1 MMTASTDF
9 TSALQDAVV
18 TGSEDITSFKER
30 ERELDRLSRLY
41 EALSQISHAIV
52 STPVREDLLRATC
65 RALVEK
71 GGLFTC
77 WVGWHSADTET
88 LELVAAC
95 GDATDYLR
103 GLRATPDGAPGRD
116 GPAGTAF
123 KEQRPFVCNDWMSE
137 AAPLAGR
144 DEAQRGGF
152 RASAAFPIREGGEV
166 RGVLSV
172 YSREASYFSDRE
184 VSLLTGA
191 MENLALGLDSITREE
206 ARQRAEA
213 ELRRERDFSD
223 AVLRSSPG
231 IFYLYDQEGRFL
243 RWNRNFERVSGYD
256 SAEIASMHPLDFFSA
271 EDRAFISSRIE
282 SVFGDGQSTAQAS
295 FVTKDHRSIPYQF
308 TGVRTEIGDRPC
320 LLGVGIDVSQR
331 VLAEAA
337 LFVSEARYRS
347 LFERGPDGILVVDA
361 AGNYVDA
368 NPSLCH
374 MLGFPREVLLGRH
387 VSEDIL
393 FDHPLEAGAALEL
406 IRTAGALGT
415 ELRFR
420 RQDGTFFDASML
432 TTPLPDDHLLA
443 ALRDVTQ
450 RKVTEQTLREL
461 NETLE
466 QKVALRTEDLERA
479 LVRAEAADRLKSAF
493 LATMSHELRTPLN
506 SIIGFTGILLQG
518 MAGPLTAEQSKQLG
532 MVRGSGR
539 HLLELINDVLDLSKI
554 EAEQLKVRM
563 EAFDLASLLER
574 VVATVMPMA
583 QKKGLSLAL
592 STPSQLGELVSDR
605 RRVEQILLNLTNNA
619 IKFTG
624 FGSVKVTAEP
634 VESWRGARGAAPEPA
649 VRISVEDTGVG
660 LKAADLS
667 KLFQPFS
674 QIDTGLTRQHEG
686 TGLGLTI
693 CRRLAELLGGEI
705 EVASEWGRGSVFSVT
720 LPRRPRTA

>member
-1 MMTASTDF
+1 
-9 TSALQDAVV
+9 
-18 TGSEDITSFKER
+18 
-30 ERELDRLSRLY
+30 
-41 EALSQISHAIV
+41 
-52 STPVREDLLRATC
+52 
-65 RALVEK
+65 
-71 GGLFTC
+71 
-77 WVGWHSADTET
+77 
-88 LELVAAC
+88 
-95 GDATDYLR
+95 
-103 GLRATPDGAPGRD
+103 
-116 GPAGTAF
+116 
-123 KEQRPFVCNDWMSE
+123 
-137 AAPLAGR
+137 
-144 DEAQRGGF
+144 
-152 RASAAFPIREGGEV
+152 
-166 RGVLSV
+166 
-172 YSREASYFSDRE
+172 
-184 VSLLTGA
+184 
-191 MENLALGLDSITREE
+191 
-206 ARQRAEA
+206 
-213 ELRRERDFSD
+213 
-223 AVLRSSPG
+223 
-231 IFYLYDQEGRFL
+231 
-243 RWNRNFERVSGYD
+243 
-256 SAEIASMHPLDFFSA
+256 
-271 EDRAFISSRIE
+271 
-282 SVFGDGQSTAQAS
+282 
-295 FVTKDHRSIPYQF
+295 
-308 TGVRTEIGDRPC
+308 
-320 LLGVGIDVSQR
+320 
-331 VLAEAA
+331 
-337 LFVSEARYRS
+337 
-347 LFERGPDGILVVDA
+347 
-361 AGNYVDA
+361 
-368 NPSLCH
+368 
-374 MLGFPREVLLGRH
+374 
-387 VSEDIL
+387 
-393 FDHPLEAGAALEL
+393 
-406 IRTAGALGT
+406 
-415 ELRFR
+415 
-420 RQDGTFFDASML
+420 
-432 TTPLPDDHLLA
+432 
-443 ALRDVTQ
+443 
-450 RKVTEQTLREL
+450 
-461 NETLE
+461 
-466 QKVALRTEDLERA
+466 VALRTEDLERA

-634 VESWRGARGAAPEPA
+634 VEGWRGARGAAPEPA